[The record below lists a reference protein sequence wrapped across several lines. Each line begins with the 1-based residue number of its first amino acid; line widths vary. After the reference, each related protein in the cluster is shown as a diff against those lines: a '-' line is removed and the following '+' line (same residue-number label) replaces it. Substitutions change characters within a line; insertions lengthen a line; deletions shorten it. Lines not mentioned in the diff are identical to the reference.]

1 MLTILWHLL
10 FLFANPVI
18 DPTYER
24 PAVPVLSLPA
34 GARIVGM
41 GSSSTGD
48 GDDPIAIKLNPGAL
62 GFFEDFQLAI
72 MDQGL
77 PPGGGRIL
85 EDAWLKSLGK
95 RFYNGTQNLTPEPPW
110 LGLLHD
116 GMRYIYGT
124 GVFPVKNFGIF
135 GINYLYFTTGV
146 TDVIDQYGNY
156 IGSYTSY
163 DYAIGISFGK
173 RFGRMG
179 IGMTGKYI
187 YSLFFPEWI
196 PWIEYGD
203 GYTFAIDM
211 GVQDRFK
218 GLNFGFSLLNF
229 GPGIK
234 YEEESITRLP
244 ARLSWGISI
253 EPIVVLDSIFFKGRL
268 CINDINVTDVLNI
281 KYNLD
286 RSYDFDYP
294 DEDIWHGSGWEFKF
308 FHCIAYRFGSFEW
321 MGKSNGIG
329 LNLGIYSIDV
339 TKFFYDFD
347 SYHVQLTINPKLTK
361 YTTDDYTKRRL
372 FTIGSLFIAPGSAQ
386 FYKGEGM
393 KGAFFFLP
401 GIILGNYYFYNKDE
415 TKRFLSLSGIGA
427 LYLISAIEALRTR

>member
-1 MLTILWHLL
+1 MLPIFLPPF

-18 DPTYER
+18 DSIYER
-24 PAVPVLSLPA
+24 PAVPILSLPA

-41 GSSSTGD
+41 GSSSIGD

-85 EDAWLKSLGK
+85 EDVWLKSLGK

-116 GMRYIYGT
+116 GMRYIYGI
-124 GVFPVKNFGIF
+124 GVLPLKNYGVL
-135 GINYLYFTTGV
+135 GMNYLYFTTGV
-146 TDVIDQYGNY
+146 TDVIDPYGNY
-156 IGSYTSY
+156 IGSYMSY
-163 DYAIGISFGK
+163 DYAIGASFGMRFK
-173 RFGRMG
+173 RIG

-187 YSLFFPEWI
+187 YSSLIPDWVYWI
-196 PWIEYGD
+196 KLGD
-203 GYTFAIDM
+203 GYSIAIDI
-211 GVQDRFK
+211 GFQLKFK
-218 GLNFGFSLLNF
+218 GLNFGISLLNF
-229 GPGIK
+229 GPGIS
-234 YEEESITRLP
+234 YGPNETFRLPTRLG
-244 ARLSWGISI
+244 WGFSI
-253 EPIVVLDSIFFKGRL
+253 EPLIALDSIFFKTRF

-386 FYKGEGM
+386 FYKGEGI
-393 KGAFFFLP
+393 KGTLFFLP
-401 GIILGNYYFYNKDE
+401 ALLLGNYYFTNRDE
-415 TKRFLSLSGIGA
+415 AKRFLSLHWIGL
-427 LYLISAIEALRTR
+427 LYFISAIEALRT